1 MLVLKWFVCADI
13 NVGQTNSSNTQ
24 EHGARRDQTAAKQDL
39 GRKSGPKMEG
49 EEGIAK
55 KKWHSK
61 NFTIC
66 IFHQLL
72 LR

>member
-1 MLVLKWFVCADI
+1 VCVDI

-39 GRKSGPKMEG
+39 GRKSGLKMEG

-55 KKWHSK
+55 KVA
-61 NFTIC
+61 
-66 IFHQLL
+66 
-72 LR
+72 